1 MEIEEKVRILG
12 AVANSACN
20 QYLEAVF
27 KDNSYDDLD
36 TEEKLRVIKVLKKHR
51 NLDGR
56 YKA

>member
-1 MEIEEKVRILG
+1 M
-12 AVANSACN
+12 
-20 QYLEAVF
+20 F

-36 TEEKLRVIKVLKKHR
+36 TEEKLRVIKVLKKHG